1 LLFLTDRDVHSWV
14 NQLVAT
20 GCLIRGTVPAGVV
33 AVSFPLGRLA
43 R

>member
-1 LLFLTDRDVHSWV
+1 LLFPADRDVYSWV

-20 GCLIRGTVPAGVV
+20 GCLIRDTVPAGIV